1 MRVLHVIT
9 RLTLGGSAENTITSM
24 VALEPA
30 GYRGILAVGLR
41 QSDAP
46 VVDDARR
53 RGVTI
58 VDVPGFCRD
67 VSLVQDMAALRQILR
82 IIDRERPAIVHTHT
96 SKAGFTGRL
105 AARIARVPA
114 VIHQPHG
121 HIFYGYWG
129 PSRTKFF
136 IALERLAARWT
147 DRMIT
152 LTDRGRDE
160 HLALGIGTAPQY
172 RVVPSGVPT
181 AAIRG
186 VAPSRDVARA
196 RLGLAASAFVVV
208 GVGRLVPVKGFDLVV
223 DALPRVVA
231 ARRDACVILVGD
243 GPERDAIE
251 ARAKALGVASHLR
264 LPGAVDDVVPYL
276 AAADV
281 LAAPSRNEGMGRA
294 IVEAMALGVPVVA
307 ASVGGIPDVVDAACG
322 RLIPPGDA
330 AALGDALAELAAP
343 MLRAKLAEAAR
354 RRAEAF
360 SDEVAAAR
368 MRDVYD
374 ELVAAKRLARPER
387 RPA

>member
-1 MRVLHVIT
+1 MMRVLHVIT
-9 RLTLGGSAENTITSM
+9 RLTLGGSAENTIASM
-24 VALEPA
+24 VALERA
-30 GYRGILAVGLR
+30 GYRGVLAVGLR
-41 QSDAP
+41 QSDAV

-58 VDVPGFCRD
+58 VDVPGFCREISPID
-67 VSLVQDMAALRQILR
+67 DLAALRQIVAL
-82 IIDRERPAIVHTHT
+82 IHRERPAIVHTHT

-129 PSRTKFF
+129 AARTKCF

-152 LTDRGRDE
+152 LTERGRDE
-160 HLALGIGTAPQY
+160 HLALGIGTYPQY

-181 AAIRG
+181 AAIRDA
-186 VAPSRDVARA
+186 APSRAAARA
-196 RLGLAASAFVVV
+196 RLGLDANAFVVV

-223 DALPRVVA
+223 AALPRLIA
-231 ARRDACVILVGD
+231 ARRDACVVLVGD
-243 GPERDAIE
+243 GPERQAIE
-251 ARAKALGVASHLR
+251 AQAKALGVAAHLR

-281 LAAPSRNEGMGRA
+281 LTAPSRNEGMGRA

-307 ASVGGIPDVVDAACG
+307 ASVGGIPDVVDSDCG
-322 RLIPPGDA
+322 RLVPAGDA
-330 AALGDALAELAAP
+330 AKLGDALAELAGPP
-343 MLRAKLAEAAR
+343 MLRAKLADAAR

-360 SDEVAAAR
+360 SDDVAAAK
-368 MRDVYD
+368 MREVYD
-374 ELVAAKRLARPER
+374 ALVDAKGLR
-387 RPA
+387 